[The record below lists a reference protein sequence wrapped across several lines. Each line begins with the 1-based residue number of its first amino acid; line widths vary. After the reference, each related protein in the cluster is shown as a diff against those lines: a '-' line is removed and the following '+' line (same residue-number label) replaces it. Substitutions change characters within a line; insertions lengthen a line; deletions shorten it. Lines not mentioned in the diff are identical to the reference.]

1 MLAGAGSSED
11 AQREIE
17 AGPTCGGA
25 DERFMT
31 RIPVQIV
38 IDEKALERHQ
48 RDEYVVLRNDGGG
61 GYEEP
66 VFVDTSEVVDRPPLR

>member
-1 MLAGAGSSED
+1 MVVGADPSDPTPDG
-11 AQREIE
+11 IE

-25 DERFMT
+25 DERFMP

-48 RDEYVVLRNDGGG
+48 RDEYVVLRNDGSR
-61 GYEEP
+61 YEEP
-66 VFVDTSEVVDRPPLR
+66 VFVDTGEEVQRPPLR